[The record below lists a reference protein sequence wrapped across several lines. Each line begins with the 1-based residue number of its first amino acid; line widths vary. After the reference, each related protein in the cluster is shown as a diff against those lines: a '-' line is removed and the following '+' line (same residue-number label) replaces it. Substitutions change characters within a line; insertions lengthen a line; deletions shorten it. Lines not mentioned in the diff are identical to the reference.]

1 MSSDLAPRN
10 TSSTAPIPADDDNRY
25 KAVQAKLKKL
35 SSAMDDAA
43 LELEGLRRDMKG
55 NAAHTEDVV
64 TDIENAD
71 LDPKF
76 IRLTVSVALALVGA
90 AREVGTLSDIAQET
104 ADLTHQ
110 TRRTHAKL
118 YGALDDIRSGRRE
131 KTPRPGF
138 FNR

>member
-10 TSSTAPIPADDDNRY
+10 TSAAPAVADDDNRY
-25 KAVQAKLKKL
+25 KAVQAKLDKL
-35 SSAMDDAA
+35 GKAMDDAT
-43 LELEGLRRDMKG
+43 LELESLRRSMQN
-55 NAAHTEDVV
+55 NADHTDGVA

-76 IRLTVSVALALVGA
+76 VSLTANVALALIGA
-90 AREVGTLSDIAQET
+90 AREVKTLSDTAHET

>member
-10 TSSTAPIPADDDNRY
+10 TSAAPAPADDDNRY
-25 KAVQAKLKKL
+25 KAVQSKLHKL
-35 SSAMDDAA
+35 GKAMDDAT
-43 LELEGLRRDMKG
+43 LELEGLRRSMQA
-55 NAAHTEDVV
+55 NAKHTDGVA

-76 IRLTVSVALALVGA
+76 VRLTANVATALIGA
-90 AREVGTLSDIAQET
+90 AREVRTLSDIAQET
-104 ADLTHQ
+104 ADLTHE
-110 TRRTHAKL
+110 TRRTHSKL
-118 YGALDDIRSGRRE
+118 YGALDDIRSNRRE

>member
-1 MSSDLAPRN
+1 MSDLTPRSTTAAP
-10 TSSTAPIPADDDNRY
+10 APADGDNRY
-25 KAVQAKLKKL
+25 KAVQAKLDKL
-35 SSAMDDAA
+35 GKAMDDAG
-43 LELEGLRRDMKG
+43 LELESLLRSMQANAGDAGDMAQDIA
-55 NAAHTEDVV
+55 NAH
-64 TDIENAD
+64 

-76 IRLTVSVALALVGA
+76 VALTNAVEAALVGA
-90 AREVGTLSDIAQET
+90 AREVRTLSDTAQET

-131 KTPRPGF
+131 RTPKPGF

>member
-1 MSSDLAPRN
+1 MSSDLEPRN
-10 TSSTAPIPADDDNRY
+10 GNAEPAVADDDNRY
-25 KAVQAKLKKL
+25 KAVQAKLDKL
-35 SSAMDDAA
+35 SKAMDDATLDLVA
-43 LELEGLRRDMKG
+43 LWRSMLA
-55 NAAHTEDVV
+55 NAKHTDGVA

-76 IRLTVSVALALVGA
+76 VVLTANVATALDGA
-90 AREVGTLSDIAQET
+90 AREVRKLSDTAQET
-104 ADLTHQ
+104 VDLTHE

-118 YGALDDIRSGRRE
+118 YGALDDIRSNRRE

>member
-10 TSSTAPIPADDDNRY
+10 TSAAPVVADDDNRY

-35 SSAMDDAA
+35 SAAMDDAT
-43 LELEGLRRDMKG
+43 LELEGLHRDMKG

-64 TDIENAD
+64 TAIENAD

-76 IRLTVSVALALVGA
+76 VRLTVNVALALVGA
-90 AREVGTLSDIAQET
+90 AREVGSLSDIAQDT

-110 TRRTHAKL
+110 TRRTHSQL
-118 YGALDDIRSGRRE
+118 YNELDEIRSNRPE